1 LFVFLAIVLSILLAQ
16 YRKIGKPN
24 NVKVFGSNEPKS
36 LNGIAKDY
44 WNSTKKN
51 YILALTCYL
60 FFITLTYDPD
70 HLPSD
75 GSLDVSH
82 FQKFMKRLRKKIS
95 PLKIRFL

>member
-1 LFVFLAIVLSILLAQ
+1 MCAQ

-60 FFITLTYDPD
+60 FFC
-70 HLPSD
+70 
-75 GSLDVSH
+75 
-82 FQKFMKRLRKKIS
+82 
-95 PLKIRFL
+95 